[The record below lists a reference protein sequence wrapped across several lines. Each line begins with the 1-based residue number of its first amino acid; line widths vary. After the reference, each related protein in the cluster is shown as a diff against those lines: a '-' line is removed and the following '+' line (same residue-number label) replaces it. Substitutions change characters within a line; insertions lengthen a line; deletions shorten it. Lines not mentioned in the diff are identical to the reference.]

1 MKKPRR
7 FQVGRLFK
15 RTSAQKAPARTSPEP
30 VSGEKP
36 FEPVE
41 KQQVE
46 MKMADQPVK
55 KSDIDIA
62 ALRGEVELLELQVRK
77 LQARDYLQNYRVK
90 RATAKK
96 G

>member
-15 RTSAQKAPARTSPEP
+15 GKSADSGPARRASDP

-41 KQQVE
+41 KHQVE

-55 KSDIDIA
+55 KPDIDVA
-62 ALRGEVELLELQVRK
+62 ALREEVEVLELQVRK
-77 LQARDYLQNYRVK
+77 LQAREYLQNHRMK
-90 RATAKK
+90 RAAAKK